1 MRDKEANKKGE
12 RREER
17 GVRSEERRERIEER
31 KREREQRDFPF
42 YFSAKDRDKSFADC
56 LCIFSPEIRDD

>member
-1 MRDKEANKKGE
+1 M
-12 RREER
+12 
-17 GVRSEERRERIEER
+17 RSEERREIIEER
-31 KREREQRDFPF
+31 KRERKREQRDFPF